1 MPPHRLTLGVADTPA
16 AVSPTPAMK
25 SCPNRQGGFTLVEIM
40 IVVVIIGMLAA
51 LAIPAFQKVR
61 QNSRHSA
68 LANDMRSFAQAFETY
83 SHENGSWP
91 GDTGIG
97 VVPNEM
103 LNDNSSIDADAFRT
117 TTPIGGRY
125 DWDYDVFG
133 YVAAVSVADA
143 TITSAQL
150 LQFDTTFDDG
160 DLNTG
165 EFRGTTGRYSYVLQ
179 EEED

>member
-1 MPPHRLTLGVADTPA
+1 MPPTRRASFLTLTMKTPA
-16 AVSPTPAMK
+16 H
-25 SCPNRQGGFTLVEIM
+25 RQDGFTLVEIM
-40 IVVVIIGMLAA
+40 IVVVIVGMLAA

-83 SHENGSWP
+83 SHENGTWP
-91 GDTGIG
+91 ADVGIG

-103 LNDNSSIDADAFRT
+103 LNDNSSIDADAFLSP
-117 TTPIGGRY
+117 TPIGGRY

-133 YVAAVSVADA
+133 YVAAVSVANA

-150 LQFDTTFDDG
+150 LQFDTSFDDG
-160 DLNTG
+160 DLTSG
-165 EFRGTTGRYSYVLQ
+165 EFRGTVGRYSYILQ
-179 EEED
+179 EN

>member
-1 MPPHRLTLGVADTPA
+1 MQEVTTSSSRFAMLRARLKIA
-16 AVSPTPAMK
+16 
-25 SCPNRQGGFTLVEIM
+25 GFTLVEIM

-51 LAIPAFQKVR
+51 MAIPAFQKVR
-61 QNSRHSA
+61 QSSRHSA

-103 LNDNSSIDADAFRT
+103 LNNNSSLDVTAFSS

-125 DWDYDVFG
+125 DWDGGVFG
-133 YVAAVSVADA
+133 YIAAVSVADA
-143 TITSAQL
+143 TITNAQL
-150 LQFDTTFDDG
+150 LQFDTSFDDG
-160 DLNTG
+160 NLNTG
-165 EFRGTTGRYSYVLQ
+165 DFRGTTGRYSYVIL
-179 EEED
+179 E